1 MTEKFKTLF
10 FVKSSLISLYLALTI
25 PIPFISIDKLKIIS
39 LISFVI
45 GLYLIIN
52 ITNDYVE
59 TCDNKISYKTS
70 FISKTI
76 GRKNWEIT
84 WKDIKLIK
92 SFPTSQGSKVF
103 YFNTIK
109 DENFLIPQRVEN
121 FEKFL
126 LVVSKRSGIA
136 INPDTPINK
145 LENYI
150 EKVDLI
156 CLMGVH
162 AGFGGQK
169 FIEKTFDR
177 LVELKSLIKTKN
189 SSALIEIDG
198 GVDNTNNVKLK
209 SLGADVLVAGSYI
222 FKSSDINKAISSLK

>member
-39 LISFVI
+39 LITFAI

-70 FISKTI
+70 FISKI
-76 GRKNWEIT
+76 FGKNNWEIS

-92 SFPTSQGSKVF
+92 SLPTRQGSKVY
-103 YFNTIK
+103 YFNTYQDKNI
-109 DENFLIPQRVEN
+109 LVPQRLEN

-136 INPDTPINK
+136 INGISYLSPLWTYKI
-145 LENYI
+145 L
-150 EKVDLI
+150 
-156 CLMGVH
+156 
-162 AGFGGQK
+162 
-169 FIEKTFDR
+169 TF
-177 LVELKSLIKTKN
+177 L
-189 SSALIEIDG
+189 SALMI
-198 GVDNTNNVKLK
+198 
-209 SLGADVLVAGSYI
+209 LGELFAFLG
-222 FKSSDINKAISSLK
+222 